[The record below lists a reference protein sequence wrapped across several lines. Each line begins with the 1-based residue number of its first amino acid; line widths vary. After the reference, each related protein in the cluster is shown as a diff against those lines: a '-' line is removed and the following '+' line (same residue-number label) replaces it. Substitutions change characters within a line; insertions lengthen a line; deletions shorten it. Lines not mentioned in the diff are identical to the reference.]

1 MRAMADSIVSS
12 GLKDAGYEFINIDDC
27 WQVMRSPN
35 GTINSDPERFPGGM
49 KALADY
55 IHSKGLKFGV
65 YSAQHE
71 FTCQRKIV
79 MLSRFVALF
88 SLANPKSITI
98 AGRPGSWMHEAV
110 DVESY
115 CDWGV
120 DCARQHPPSSRPKVL
135 L

>member
-1 MRAMADSIVSS
+1 MVRNSFHCNVDERKMRAMADAIVSS

-71 FTCQRKIV
+71 FTCQR
-79 MLSRFVALF
+79 
-88 SLANPKSITI
+88 
-98 AGRPGSWMHEAV
+98 RPGSWMHEAV

-120 DCARQHPPSSRPKVL
+120 DCARQ
-135 L
+135 